1 MSYYLTDAQK
11 NLGKRALDFADE
23 FLVPI
28 VADLDR
34 GQVFPTALIGQLAA
48 HDFLGLVVPEQSG
61 VAGAGF
67 ISHIEVV
74 QALSR
79 TCPAIASIINN
90 HALFAYAIAHWGS
103 QAQKTQYLPA
113 LIKGEKLAA
122 VAIQEEGPALAT
134 GPNAVIATR
143 QGSGFTLS
151 GTKTFVRNAGAA
163 DVYLVFATIAADAGG
178 NGLTGFIVDAGASG
192 LTVGPRLETMGL
204 KACPVAHLS
213 FKNVAVSEAGVM
225 GTENCGSVIAD
236 QLLAVSAVAEAA
248 QTVGIS
254 KAAVAHAA
262 EYAKHRVQFHH
273 PIAGL
278 QAIQTLLAD
287 IVTDSHLAW
296 FGVRHVARLIEDEA
310 PFEAESGMVQMFLG
324 RVGTRMLVDAIQIEG
339 GMGICEVVPKHIQGA
354 LPLAR
359 MFRDIAG
366 TTLLDA
372 PSDFPDKL
380 IAAGVA

>member
-1 MSYYLTDAQK
+1 MSDYLTEDQR
-11 NLGKRALDFADE
+11 NLGQRALDFSDE

-28 VADLDR
+28 LADLDR
-34 GQVFPTALIGQLAA
+34 GLVFPKALIGQLAA
-48 HDFLGLVVPEQSG
+48 QGFLGLTLPEQSA

-67 ISHIEVV
+67 VGHIEVV

-79 TCPAIASIINN
+79 ACPAIASVINN

-103 QAQKTQYLPA
+103 AAQKQQYLIA
-113 LIKGEKLAA
+113 LSKGEKLGAI
-122 VAIQEEGPALAT
+122 AIQEAGPALAS
-134 GPNAVIATR
+134 GPDAVIATR
-143 QGSGFTLS
+143 QGSGFILN

-192 LTVGPRLETMGL
+192 LTVGQRLETMGL
-204 KACPVAHLS
+204 KACPVAHLN
-213 FKNVAVSEAGVM
+213 FKNVSVVDAAVM
-225 GTENCGSVIAD
+225 GTENCGSVIAS
-236 QLLAVSAVAEAA
+236 QVLGVGAVAEAA
-248 QTVGIS
+248 QTVGIA
-254 KAAVAHAA
+254 KAAVSHAA

-278 QAIQTLLAD
+278 QAIQTLLAE
-287 IVTDSHLAW
+287 IVTDSHIGWL
-296 FGVRHVARLIEDEA
+296 GVRHVARLIEDEA
-310 PFEAESGMVQMFLG
+310 PFEQEAGMVKMFLG
-324 RVGTRMLVDAIQIEG
+324 RVGAKMLTDAIQIEG
-339 GMGICEVVPKHIQGA
+339 GMGICEVVPKHIPGA

-372 PSDFPDKL
+372 PDDFPDKL
-380 IAAGVA
+380 IAAGIA